1 MTTKTIVSPEDQKVT
16 FVELFFDLVFVFSV
30 TQVVGLFHDELNLIA
45 VGKAILVFWLVW
57 WAWTQFTWALN
68 AADTTHPLIQ
78 LATLVATGLAFFMAV
93 TLPRA
98 FGDQSVWFGVM
109 YVLVRVLGLT
119 IYLWV
124 ASANPAQQN
133 AGRTFAILSI
143 GGMAAVLIGA
153 FIGGT
158 LQLWLWGL
166 AIVLDVVAAAL
177 GTQFEELSLHS
188 EHFSERHGL
197 FIIIALGESLI
208 VAAGGVTDT
217 PDTFEILLIAFLVVA
232 ITGALW
238 WSYFPRTKPLLDQ
251 AVESARGSVQVR
263 LARDVFSLL
272 HFPMV
277 CGIIAYAV
285 VIEEIVLHPSEP
297 LSLTGKVAL
306 SAGLLLFV
314 GGMAVA
320 AYRATRQVLLPRVI
334 LILVTVMAIVALNG
348 VGIALT
354 LGMAL
359 IGMLVIL
366 LIEQRSIR
374 PLDNIQL

>member
-1 MTTKTIVSPEDQKVT
+1 
-16 FVELFFDLVFVFSV
+16 
-30 TQVVGLFHDELNLIA
+30 
-45 VGKAILVFWLVW
+45 
-57 WAWTQFTWALN
+57 
-68 AADTTHPLIQ
+68 
-78 LATLVATGLAFFMAV
+78 MAV

-98 FGDQSVWFGVM
+98 FGDQSIWFGVT

-119 IYLWV
+119 LYLWV

-133 AGRTFAILSI
+133 AGRTFAIVSI
-143 GGMAAVLIGA
+143 GGLAAVLIGA
-153 FIGGT
+153 FVGGT

-166 AIVLDVVAAAL
+166 AIALDVVAAAV
-177 GTQFEELSLHS
+177 GTQFEELRLHP

-208 VAAGGVTDT
+208 VAAGGVEGSNDVN
-217 PDTFEILLIAFLVVA
+217 EILPIAFLAVM

-251 AVESARGSVQVR
+251 AVESVHGSDQVR

-277 CGIIAYAV
+277 VGIIAYAV
-285 VIEEIVLHPSEP
+285 AIEEVVLHPSEP
-297 LSLTGKVAL
+297 LFFAGRVAL
-306 SAGLLLFV
+306 AVGLLLFV

-334 LILVTVMAIVALNG
+334 MVLVTAVVIVGLNE
-348 VGIALT
+348 VGAALT
-354 LGMAL
+354 LGIAL
-359 IGMLVIL
+359 SGMIVL
-366 LIEQRSIR
+366 LLFEQRTIR
-374 PLDNIQL
+374 PVIDLQP